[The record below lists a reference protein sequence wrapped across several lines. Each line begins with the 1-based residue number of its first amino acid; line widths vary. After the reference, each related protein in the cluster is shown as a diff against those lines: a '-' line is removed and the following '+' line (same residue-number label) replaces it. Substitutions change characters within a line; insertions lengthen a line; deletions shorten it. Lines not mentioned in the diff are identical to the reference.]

1 MTKPTILILDDDHA
15 FVDALAV
22 YLQDHGYR
30 PVPAYDIRSA
40 LERIQGNGMDLLI
53 VDIHLPDGSGIDLV
67 RRVQQASHP
76 APAILISG
84 DDSPSVQQGALAAGA
99 RIFMVKPLP
108 PEKLLTTIASIL
120 S

>member
-1 MTKPTILILDDDHA
+1 MTKPKILILDDDHA
-15 FVDALAV
+15 FVDALAM

-30 PVPAYDIRSA
+30 PVPAYDIQEA
-40 LERIQGNGMDLLI
+40 LERIQRNGMDLLI
-53 VDIHLPDGSGIDLV
+53 IDFHLPDGSGIDLV
-67 RRVQQASHP
+67 RGIQRAAHP
-76 APAILISG
+76 VPVILISG
-84 DDSPSVQQGALAAGA
+84 DDSPAVQQGALAAGA